1 MKLLNFDLI
10 SVFPIVRGPGGALWG
25 DYKKAPGGA
34 GRLSVVSPRRP
45 KGRAAAFG
53 QDDWPYSVR
62 HVRSGQGGGP
72 LRTGGD
78 G

>member
-1 MKLLNFDLI
+1 
-10 SVFPIVRGPGGALWG
+10 VGGLP
-25 DYKKAPGGA
+25 KAPGGA
-34 GRLSVVSPRRP
+34 GRLSIVRPRRP
-45 KGRAAAFG
+45 EGRAAAFG